1 MERLEYEITRDFIV
15 DLGNFLEDKNPKNF
29 NWEFIRDK
37 YYLFK
42 GENFSN
48 IRELELN
55 ARFIKSAIVEKESNQ
70 HSYKFD
76 QLNMKYLILTYNI
89 IKDTDYIDDFN
100 DVVSN
105 CYLQIFKNIVDF
117 NKIENTLYIKNCDIF
132 DFLEKEDYKSQLL
145 RIVDLIHEE
154 DETFKLVIV
163 PPKY

>member
-15 DLGNFLEDKNPKNF
+15 DLGNFLEDKNPNKF
-29 NWEFIRDK
+29 NWEFIGDK

-55 ARFIKSAIVEKESNQ
+55 ARFIKSAIIEKESNQ

-76 QLNMKYLILTYNI
+76 QLNIKYLINI
-89 IKDTDYIDDFN
+89 YQDIKNTEFIKDFYE
-100 DVVSN
+100 VVSD
-105 CYLQIFKNIVDF
+105 CYFKIFKNIEDF

-132 DFLEKEDYKSQLL
+132 DFLEKENYKNQLFE
-145 RIVDLIHEE
+145 IVNLIREE
-154 DETFKLVIV
+154 DETFNLIIV

>member
-55 ARFIKSAIVEKESNQ
+55 AR
-70 HSYKFD
+70 
-76 QLNMKYLILTYNI
+76 
-89 IKDTDYIDDFN
+89 
-100 DVVSN
+100 
-105 CYLQIFKNIVDF
+105 
-117 NKIENTLYIKNCDIF
+117 
-132 DFLEKEDYKSQLL
+132 
-145 RIVDLIHEE
+145 
-154 DETFKLVIV
+154 
-163 PPKY
+163 

>member
-29 NWEFIRDK
+29 NWEFIREK
-37 YYLFK
+37 YYLFQ
-42 GENFSN
+42 GEIFSN
-48 IRELELN
+48 IRELEEN
-55 ARFIKSAIVEKESNQ
+55 AKFIKEAIIEKETNPY
-70 HSYKFD
+70 SYGFE
-76 QLNMKYLILTYNI
+76 QYNLKYLIKIYEN

-100 DVVSN
+100 DVVSD
-105 CYLQIFKNIVDF
+105 CYLQIFKNIEDF

-145 RIVDLIHEE
+145 KIVDLIHEE